1 MGNGGNLVDDDDVT
15 AVPSKGL
22 VDERTMSLLGKMW
35 GSDRAMFGVVVTTV
49 DSEGGDTCWV
59 ANVLGNVTTGTLVGT
74 LLGDSMIFG
83 RLPGV
88 VDGPAKALLSIA
100 FFLPSSL

>member
-15 AVPSKGL
+15 VVPSKGL

-49 DSEGGDTCWV
+49 DSEGGDTC
-59 ANVLGNVTTGTLVGT
+59 
-74 LLGDSMIFG
+74 
-83 RLPGV
+83 
-88 VDGPAKALLSIA
+88 
-100 FFLPSSL
+100 